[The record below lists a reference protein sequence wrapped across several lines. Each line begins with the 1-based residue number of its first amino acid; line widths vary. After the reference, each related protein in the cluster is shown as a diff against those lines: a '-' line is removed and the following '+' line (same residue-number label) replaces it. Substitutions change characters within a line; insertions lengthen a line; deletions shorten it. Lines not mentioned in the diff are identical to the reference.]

1 MNGTKVLRCSS
12 YFETIPETITR
23 NSPNVD
29 DLQVIDSSTE
39 IAERGYEGES
49 TDATMIAMVMSMMM
63 MMSMMRMMMLIC
75 IHDC

>member
-12 YFETIPETITR
+12 YFETIPDTITR
-23 NSPNVD
+23 NSPNID
-29 DLQVIDSSTE
+29 DLQVIDSSTK
-39 IAERGYEGES
+39 IAEEGYGGES
-49 TDATMIAMVMSMMM
+49 MDATMIAM